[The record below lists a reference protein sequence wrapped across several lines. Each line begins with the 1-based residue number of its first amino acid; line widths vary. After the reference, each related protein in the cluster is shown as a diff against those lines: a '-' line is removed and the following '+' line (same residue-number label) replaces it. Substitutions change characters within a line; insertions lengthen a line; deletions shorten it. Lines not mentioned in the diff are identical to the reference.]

1 MIINNIGPSKLIK
14 ILFKQLN
21 YLKCIYHKIENFKM
35 MLIDEYNASYM
46 YMYKLINQL
55 TSDCNTF
62 QNVFEN

>member
-1 MIINNIGPSKLIK
+1 
-14 ILFKQLN
+14 
-21 YLKCIYHKIENFKM
+21 M

-62 QNVFEN
+62 QIVFEN